1 MKDLIVVIEDE
12 ADILE
17 LIEYTLRKEGYDV
30 EGFLDATRIESML
43 DTENVCLLIVDRN
56 LPGVDGLDV
65 VKKLRQSFYQTPV
78 IFLTAKTEDSHKI
91 EGLEAGADDYITKP
105 FNLAEFVLR
114 VKAVLK
120 RTGGER
126 DNVKY
131 RDITILLDSKQ
142 CFVGTKEITLTKLE
156 ITLLHELIKNK
167 NNALSREDLLA
178 SVWNNDEQFMSRT
191 VDVAIKRLKE
201 KIDPDRSKNYISS
214 IRGFGYKIC

>member
-17 LIEYTLRKEGYDV
+17 LIEYNLRREGYDV
-30 EGFLDATRIESML
+30 EGFLDATKVEEML
-43 DTENVCLLIVDRN
+43 DSENVCLLIVDRN
-56 LPGVDGLDV
+56 LPGMDGLDV
-65 VKKLRQSFYQTPV
+65 VKRLRKSYYQTPV
-78 IFLTAKTEDSHKI
+78 IFLTAKIEDFHKI

-105 FNLAEFVLR
+105 FNVAELILR

-126 DNVKY
+126 DSIKY

-142 CFVGTKEITLTKLE
+142 CFIGKEEVALTKLE

-167 NNALSREDLLA
+167 NTALSREDLLT

-201 KIDPDRSKNYISS
+201 KVDPNRDKNYIAS